1 MSGLKPSF
9 VTGAN
14 AKIQLAG
21 KTMAYAQD
29 VSYSV
34 TVSTIPVET
43 MGRYEVVNHEPV
55 AYFVEGSL
63 SVVRYT
69 AASAMTGASA
79 QGNSVNKWGGGASQV
94 AATGTPSLMFNPG
107 RLTGSTTFDINIFH
121 KVAVTGSDAVAQ
133 ASSVV
138 KLRDCRFT
146 SKGGQLDKRGI
157 LVERFSFN
165 AIYLDDEGTAVEG
178 SGDTDLV

>member
-69 AASAMTGASA
+69 SNSSAMAGSA
-79 QGNSVNKWGGGASQV
+79 DAGNSINQWGTDTALS
-94 AATGTPSLMFNPG
+94 TGTPGLMFNPG
-107 RLTGSTTFDINIFH
+107 QLTASSTFDISIFQ
-121 KVAVTGSDAVAQ
+121 KGAISSGATVDT
-133 ASSVV
+133 SVV
-138 KLRDCRFT
+138 KLRECRFT

-165 AIYLDDEGTAVEG
+165 AIYLDDEGTDAEP
-178 SGDTDLV
+178 SGDVDLA

>member
-14 AKIQLAG
+14 AKIKLAG

-29 VSYSV
+29 VSYAV

-55 AYFVEGSL
+55 AYFVEGTL

-69 AASAMTGASA
+69 KNSSAMAGSSDD
-79 QGNSVNKWGGGASQV
+79 GNSTNKWGG
-94 AATGTPSLMFNPG
+94 ATDSIGKPDLMFNPG
-107 RLTGSTTFDINIFH
+107 RLTASSTFDVDIFQ
-121 KVAVTGSDAVAQ
+121 KGTEEDI
-133 ASSVV
+133 SVV

-157 LVERFSFN
+157 LVERFAFN
-165 AIYLDDEGTAVEG
+165 AIYLDDEGTSVSG
-178 SGDTDLV
+178 SGDEDLA

>member
-14 AKIQLAG
+14 AKITLAG

-29 VSYSV
+29 VSYAV

-55 AYFVEGSL
+55 AYFVEGTL

-69 AASAMTGASA
+69 KNSSAMAGSASD
-79 QGNSVNKWGGGASQV
+79 GNSTNQWGGGAS
-94 AATGTPSLMFNPG
+94 ATSTVGTPSLMFNPG
-107 RLTGSTTFDINIFH
+107 RLTASSTFDVDIFQ
-121 KVAVTGSDAVAQ
+121 KGAVGGDTAVADV
-133 ASSVV
+133 SVV

-157 LVERFSFN
+157 LVERFAFN
-165 AIYLDDEGTAVEG
+165 AIYLDDEGTAVSG
-178 SGDTDLV
+178 SGDTDLA

>member
-14 AKIQLAG
+14 AKIKLAG

-29 VSYSV
+29 VSYAV

-55 AYFVEGSL
+55 AYFVEGTL

-69 AASAMTGASA
+69 KNSAAMAGSADT
-79 QGNSVNKWGGGASQV
+79 GNSTNQWGG
-94 AATGTPSLMFNPG
+94 ATETIGKPDLMFNPG
-107 RLTGSTTFDINIFH
+107 RLTASSTFDVDIFQ
-121 KVAVTGSDAVAQ
+121 KGAVGGDAAVEDV
-133 ASSVV
+133 SVV

-157 LVERFSFN
+157 LVERFAFN
-165 AIYLDDEGTAVEG
+165 AIYLDDEGTAVSG
-178 SGDTDLV
+178 SGDNDLA

>member
-55 AYFVEGSL
+55 AYFVEGTL

-69 AASAMTGASA
+69 SNSSAMAGSA
-79 QGNSVNKWGGGASQV
+79 DAGNSINNWGGGVSAAS
-94 AATGTPSLMFNPG
+94 ATGTPGLMFNPG
-107 RLTGSTTFDINIFH
+107 RLTESSTFDISIFQ
-121 KVAVTGSDAVAQ
+121 KGAISAGATTDTA
-133 ASSVV
+133 VV

-165 AIYLDDEGTAVEG
+165 AIYLDDEGTAVGG
-178 SGDTDLV
+178 SGDNDLA

>member
-29 VSYSV
+29 VSYAV

-55 AYFVEGSL
+55 AYFVEGTL

-69 AASAMTGASA
+69 ANSADMAGSA
-79 QGNSVNKWGGGASQV
+79 DAGNSINQWGGGAS
-94 AATGTPSLMFNPG
+94 ATASTGTPGLMFNPG
-107 RLTGSTTFDINIFH
+107 RLTESSTFDISIFQ
-121 KVAVTGSDAVAQ
+121 KGGATDTAVA
-133 ASSVV
+133 

-165 AIYLDDEGTAVEG
+165 AIYLDDEGTAVGG
-178 SGDTDLV
+178 SGDTDLA